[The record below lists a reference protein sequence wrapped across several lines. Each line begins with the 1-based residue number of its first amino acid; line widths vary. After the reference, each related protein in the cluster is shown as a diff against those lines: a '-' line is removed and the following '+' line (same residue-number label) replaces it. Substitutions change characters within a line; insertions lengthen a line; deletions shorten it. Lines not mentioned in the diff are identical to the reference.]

1 MALPFAIATLL
12 SILAAG
18 AAPERTEGQV
28 APGTIVIESSGA
40 GADAETPSPFVDA
53 VETALL
59 DAQFLTLPGR
69 GGSRYLARVAVTR
82 TSRGQV
88 TADQRD
94 PARARAGNWG
104 LSVTLPADKGK
115 LRDLIATELD
125 VTIVSRKDDQTV
137 WRGRAVTVQ
146 TEGSPDD
153 AADKLATKLAG
164 ALFRRFPQS
173 AEEPIAV
180 P

>member
-1 MALPFAIATLL
+1 MALPLALATLL
-12 SILAAG
+12 TILAAG
-18 AAPERTEGQV
+18 AAPDAPSGPVE
-28 APGTIVIESSGA
+28 PGTIVIEGSD
-40 GADAETPSPFVDA
+40 ADADTQSPFVDA
-53 VETALL
+53 VEAGLL
-59 DAQFLTLPGR
+59 DAQFLTLPNR
-69 GGSRYLARVAVTR
+69 GASRYLARVAVTR

-125 VTIVSRKDDQTV
+125 VTIVSRKDGQPV

-146 TEGSPDD
+146 TEGSPEN
-153 AADKLATKLAG
+153 AEDKVAVKLAG
-164 ALFRRFPQS
+164 ALFRRFPQP

>member
-1 MALPFAIATLL
+1 MALPFAIATIL
-12 SILAAG
+12 SILATGLAAG
-18 AAPERTEGQV
+18 AAPAQGPVE
-28 APGTIVIESSGA
+28 PGTIVIEGN
-40 GADAETPSPFVDA
+40 DAEAETQSPFVDA
-53 VETALL
+53 VEAALL
-59 DAQFLTLPGR
+59 DAQFLTLPNR
-69 GGSRYLARVAVTR
+69 GASRYLARVAVTR

-88 TADQRD
+88 TAGQRD

-104 LSVTLPADKGK
+104 LSVTLPSDKGK

-125 VTIVSRKDDQTV
+125 VTIVARKDGQPV

-146 TEGSPDD
+146 AEGSPENAD
-153 AADKLATKLAG
+153 ATVATKLAG